1 MGFEPFNQFY
11 GLFFKRRWRVSILL
25 PTRYRV
31 VVLTSLPEPLN
42 ADKKQLKK
50 DYQQTPRA
58 IGVFLI
64 RNNVNDKVFLAAG
77 VDLHGLINRHKFE
90 LKNGSHPNKQ
100 LQADWNESGSHN
112 FAFEIVDELS
122 PRAGDEVDYR
132 AEAAFLENLWLEKL
146 KPFGE
151 RGYNAPKLSR
161 AERLRRIA
169 SKEKQ

>member
-1 MGFEPFNQFY
+1 M
-11 GLFFKRRWRVSILL
+11 
-25 PTRYRV
+25 
-31 VVLTSLPEPLN
+31 VLTSFPRQLN
-42 ADKKQLKK
+42 EDKKRLKK

-64 RNNVNDKVFLAAG
+64 RNNLNDKVFLAAG
-77 VDLHGLINRHKFE
+77 VDLRGLINRHKFQ

-100 LQADWNESGSHN
+100 LQADWNESGSYN

-132 AEAAFLENLWLEKL
+132 AEVAFLEDLWLEKL

-151 RGYNAPKLSR
+151 RGYNLPKLSR
-161 AERLRRIA
+161 EEKLRRIA
-169 SKEKQ
+169 ATRRNES